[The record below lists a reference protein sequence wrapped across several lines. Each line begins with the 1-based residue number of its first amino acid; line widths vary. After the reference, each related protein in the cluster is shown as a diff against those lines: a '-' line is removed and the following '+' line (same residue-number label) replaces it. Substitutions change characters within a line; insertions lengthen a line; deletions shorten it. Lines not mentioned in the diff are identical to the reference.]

1 MTETS
6 SQAPLG
12 GFGGWLPVV
21 GISIVFGLIGVIANT
36 YTYSQIFS
44 DGTWEALTTPGTD
57 VYNPLWAPVIIGQ
70 LIFNSALALAYICL
84 ICLCFTKHYLF
95 PKVCIASMAVTLVYI
110 PLRGW
115 VGTFVVPDKLMFDP
129 ETTEEFTR
137 TLTGAVI
144 WIPYMLVS
152 KRVKATFVEI
162 SPYHT

>member
-1 MTETS
+1 MAETS

-115 VGTFVVPDKLMFDP
+115 VGTFVDLINLCSTPKLQKS
-129 ETTEEFTR
+129 
-137 TLTGAVI
+137 L
-144 WIPYMLVS
+144 LVLSQVLSFGSHICWFQKES
-152 KRVKATFVEI
+152 KQLL
-162 SPYHT
+162 

>member
-1 MTETS
+1 MSVDEVS
-6 SQAPLG
+6 GL
-12 GFGGWLPVV
+12 GGWLPVV
-21 GISIVFGLIGVIANT
+21 GMSIVFGLIGVIANT

-84 ICLCFTKHYLF
+84 ICLFFTKHYLF